1 MKFIMT
7 IVMCSYYQGVCLTP
21 YTFPQ
26 TYDSMYDCLLDGYQ
40 KSLDKTKEIKYIDC
54 IPIALGDIS
63 FESTAT
69 GTEFVTFA
77 ISFRFSYFDLL

>member
-1 MKFIMT
+1 MRRILTQEELPAVKRNFRLKQVPTYSDITVT
-7 IVMCSYYQGVCLTP
+7 ILS
-21 YTFPQ
+21 
-26 TYDSMYDCLLDGYQ
+26 SHNN
-40 KSLDKTKEIKYIDC
+40 KTKEIKYIDS

>member
-26 TYDSMYDCLLDGYQ
+26 TYDSMYDCLLDGYK
-40 KSLDKTKEIKYIDC
+40 KSHDKIEELGRKEINAHGVYIKFDC
-54 IPIALGDIS
+54 KV
-63 FESTAT
+63 AT
-69 GTEFVTFA
+69 QT
-77 ISFRFSYFDLL
+77 

>member
-26 TYDSMYDCLLDGYQ
+26 TYDSMYDCLLDGYK
-40 KSLDKTKEIKYIDC
+40 KSGEKIEEIGRKEINSHGIYLKFDC
-54 IPIALGDIS
+54 KL
-63 FESTAT
+63 AT
-69 GTEFVTFA
+69 QT
-77 ISFRFSYFDLL
+77 